1 MGHIGFG
8 HGMWGIGIWAFL
20 WMLVFWG
27 ALIALGVWVV
37 RNLLDGSRSSREAIT
52 ILEERFARG
61 EIDLEEFEKR
71 RAALE
76 KRR

>member
-1 MGHIGFG
+1 
-8 HGMWGIGIWAFL
+8 MWGIGIWAFL

-37 RNLLDGSRSSREAIT
+37 RSLLDGSRSSREAIT